1 VSQPHRAVSGT
12 PTIAVA
18 HLAKTYRVAQRG
30 SGVRGA
36 LRGLLG
42 REHREIHALRD
53 LSFTVEEGEILG
65 YIGPNGA
72 GKSTTIKI
80 MSGIMRPDSGE
91 CLVGGRVPWKDRIEH
106 VRRIGV
112 VFGQRTQLW
121 WDLPA
126 VESFELLKTMYRVP
140 AASYRR
146 NMEELESLLSL
157 GPLMSVPVR
166 QLSLGQRMRC
176 EIAASLLHGPEIL
189 FLDEPTI
196 GLDANA
202 KIAVRGFIREYNRS
216 RRLTVILTT
225 HDMDDIEELS
235 HRILVLHE
243 GEIIYRGTM
252 EGLRRQAGAQR
263 QLTIDTEG
271 DGIVAAVPGA
281 DMREEGGRI
290 TYRYDPRQTDVNA
303 IISAVTTARRIVD
316 LVAESEPIEHIVA
329 RVYRERGA

>member
-1 VSQPHRAVSGT
+1 MPCITVSDLT
-12 PTIAVA
+12 
-18 HLAKTYRVAQRG
+18 KTYRIAKRG
-30 SGVRGA
+30 RGVGGA
-36 LRGLLG
+36 LKGLVK
-42 REHREIHALRD
+42 RERREIHALRSV
-53 LSFTVEEGEILG
+53 SFSVQEGEILG

-91 CLVGGRVPWKDRIEH
+91 CVVAGRVPWKDRIAH

-126 VESFELLKTMYRVP
+126 FESFQLLKTMYRVP
-140 AASYRR
+140 EARYKE
-146 NMEELESLLSL
+146 NMEELETLLSL
-157 GPLMSVPVR
+157 GPLMDVPVR

-176 EIAASLLHGPEIL
+176 EIAASLLHSPEVL

-202 KIAVRGFIREYNRS
+202 KIAVRGFIREYNRK

-243 GEIIYRGTM
+243 GEVIYQGDV
-252 EGLRRQAGAQR
+252 EGLRRLAGEQR
-263 QLTIDTEG
+263 QLVIDTEG
-271 DGIVAAVPGA
+271 ETPIPQVPGVE
-281 DMREEGGRI
+281 MKEEDGRI
-290 TYRYDPRQTDVNA
+290 TFRYDSERTDVNA
-303 IISAVTTARRIVD
+303 IISAVTASRRIVD
-316 LVAESEPIEHIVA
+316 LVSESEPIERIVA
-329 RVYRERGA
+329 HVYRERGA

>member
-1 VSQPHRAVSGT
+1 MPCITVSDLS
-12 PTIAVA
+12 
-18 HLAKTYRVAQRG
+18 KTYRIAKRG
-30 SGVRGA
+30 RGVGGA
-36 LRGLLG
+36 LKGLVK
-42 REHREIHALRD
+42 RERREIHALRSV
-53 LSFTVEEGEILG
+53 SFSVQEGEILG

-91 CLVGGRVPWKDRIEH
+91 CVVAGRVPWKDRIAH

-126 VESFELLKTMYRVP
+126 FESFQLLKTMYRVP
-140 AASYRR
+140 EARYKE
-146 NMEELESLLSL
+146 NMEELETLLSL
-157 GPLMSVPVR
+157 GPLMDVPVR

-176 EIAASLLHGPEIL
+176 EIAASLLHSPEVL

-202 KIAVRGFIREYNRS
+202 KIAVRGFIREYNRK

-243 GEIIYRGTM
+243 GEVIYQGDV
-252 EGLRRQAGAQR
+252 EGLRRLAGEQR
-263 QLTIDTEG
+263 QLVIDTEG
-271 DGIVAAVPGA
+271 ETPIPQVPGVE
-281 DMREEGGRI
+281 MKEEDGRI
-290 TYRYDPRQTDVNA
+290 TFRYDSERTDVNA
-303 IISAVTTARRIVD
+303 VISAVTASRRIVD
-316 LVAESEPIEHIVA
+316 LVSESEPIERIVA

>member
-1 VSQPHRAVSGT
+1 MSF
-12 PTIAVA
+12 IAVT
-18 HLAKTYRVAQRG
+18 HLTKTYRIAQRG
-30 SGVRGA
+30 SGVGGA
-36 LRGLLG
+36 LRGLIT

-53 LSFTVEEGEILG
+53 LSFSVEEGEILG

-80 MSGIMRPDSGE
+80 MSGIMRPDGGE
-91 CLVGGRVPWKDRIEH
+91 CLVAGRIPWKDRIEH

-126 VESFELLKTMYRVP
+126 GESFQLLKVMYRV
-140 AASYRR
+140 SEERFR
-146 NMEELESLLSL
+146 ENMGELEALLSL
-157 GPLMSVPVR
+157 EPLMDVPVR

-176 EIAASLLHGPEIL
+176 EIAASLLHGPEVL

-196 GLDANA
+196 GLDASA
-202 KIAVRGFIREYNRS
+202 KIAVRGFIREYNRR

-243 GEIIYRGTM
+243 GELVYRGTM
-252 EGLRRQAGAQR
+252 EGLRRQEGEQR
-263 QLTIDTEG
+263 QLVIDTEG
-271 DGIVAAVPGA
+271 HGQVAPVPGV
-281 DMREEGGRI
+281 DVREEDGRL
-290 TYRYDPRQTDVNA
+290 TCRYDSRRTDVNA
-303 IISAVTTARRIVD
+303 IISAVTASRRIVD
-316 LVAESEPIEHIVA
+316 LVAESEPIERIVA
-329 RVYRERGA
+329 RVYRNRGA

>member
-1 VSQPHRAVSGT
+1 MPCITVSDLT
-12 PTIAVA
+12 
-18 HLAKTYRVAQRG
+18 KTYRIAKRG
-30 SGVRGA
+30 RGVGGA
-36 LRGLLG
+36 LKGLVK
-42 REHREIHALRD
+42 RERREIHALRSV
-53 LSFTVEEGEILG
+53 SFSVQEGEILG

-91 CLVGGRVPWKDRIEH
+91 CVVAGRVPWKDRIAH

-126 VESFELLKTMYRVP
+126 FESFQLLKTMYRVP
-140 AASYRR
+140 EARYKE
-146 NMEELESLLSL
+146 NMEELETLLSL
-157 GPLMSVPVR
+157 GPLMDVPVR

-176 EIAASLLHGPEIL
+176 EIAASLLHSPEVL

-202 KIAVRGFIREYNRS
+202 KIAVRGFIREYNRK

-243 GEIIYRGTM
+243 GEVIYQGDV
-252 EGLRRQAGAQR
+252 EGLRRLAGEQR
-263 QLTIDTEG
+263 QLVIDTEG
-271 DGIVAAVPGA
+271 ETPIPQVPGVE
-281 DMREEGGRI
+281 MKEEDGRI
-290 TYRYDPRQTDVNA
+290 TFRYDSERTDVNA
-303 IISAVTTARRIVD
+303 VISAVTASRRIVD
-316 LVAESEPIEHIVA
+316 LVSESEPIERIVA